1 LVFYN
6 LVFVLP
12 LVIILA
18 VAADRLVLSRLESWR
33 ANNLRSLKLWS
44 GAAMIII
51 GLLIFLL

>member
-1 LVFYN
+1 LV
-6 LVFVLP
+6 V
-12 LVIILA
+12 ILA
-18 VAADRLVLSRLESWR
+18 VAADRLVLNRLESWR